1 MTDRMETPPV
11 ASSGPCS
18 ECVEGGS
25 GVQDGPV
32 DFSEPMEATPL
43 GSGRGHLRSPLWR
56 MKFRFRSGDVGLARR
71 SLNPCPK

>member
-25 GVQDGPV
+25 GVQDGSV
-32 DFSEPMEATPL
+32 DFSEPMEATPS
-43 GSGRGHLRSPLWR
+43 GSGRGYPPLENEVPLLVR
-56 MKFRFRSGDVGLARR
+56 VCGASEKVIE
-71 SLNPCPK
+71 SLS